1 MEPTALD
8 SEDLLGDLFDINE
21 FMGETLCTQS
31 SSLEDL
37 LTLSDQG
44 HDDATLAAARRLLRE
59 SHHPERPRLV
69 AIEVQKG
76 LRAEGGASARTSQQ
90 ESAHDPALFPAHG
103 AAAQAGHN
111 IAMLHEVAS
120 AGRKRPAETTRKA
133 HGKSSK
139 KKKSA
144 T

>member
-8 SEDLLGDLFDINE
+8 SEDLLGDLFNINE

-59 SHHPERPRLV
+59 GHQTERPRLV

-76 LRAEGGASARTSQQ
+76 LRAEGDASARAPQQ
-90 ESAHDPALFPAHG
+90 ESAHDPALLPAH
-103 AAAQAGHN
+103 APAAQAGHN

-139 KKKSA
+139 QKNAA